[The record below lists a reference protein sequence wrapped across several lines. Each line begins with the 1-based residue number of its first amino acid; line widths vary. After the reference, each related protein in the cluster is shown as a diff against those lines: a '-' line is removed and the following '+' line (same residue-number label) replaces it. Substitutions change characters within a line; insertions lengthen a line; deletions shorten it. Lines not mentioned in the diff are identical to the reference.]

1 MRPFFNNPI
10 NFSFKDA
17 LALCMCGPF
26 IVAIVIY
33 MVKPSADYLTLISTL
48 IPIVVIV
55 LGGYFGQEVAT
66 SYFTKGQMI
75 SQYGSY
81 GGYGGYTNY
90 GQTTTPTN
98 TTVNV
103 VQGPP

>member
-1 MRPFFNNPI
+1 MRFFNNPI

-26 IVAIVIY
+26 VAAMIIY
-33 MVKPSADYLTLISTL
+33 MVKPSAEYLTLISTL

-66 SYFTKGQMI
+66 SYFTKGQVI

-90 GQTTTPTN
+90 GQTTPAN